1 MSERWVPLDVNDV
14 DPDPFVQ
21 FQRWFDDA
29 EGEMRE
35 REAVALATAT
45 PEGVPSLRMVLMR
58 WHDGK
63 TFGWYTNYESR
74 KGDELAVNPR
84 AALLWYCEPLGRQ
97 IRIEGSVEKMSAEE
111 SDAYFDAR
119 PRGSQLGARASRQS
133 QPLADRSELEALV
146 ESNDEKFAGT
156 AVPRPQYWG
165 GYRLSPTHFEFW
177 QHRDSRLHDRV
188 VYLSEGTSWTRG
200 RLSP

>member
-1 MSERWVPLDVNDV
+1 VSERWVPLDVSDV
-14 DPDPFVQ
+14 DPNPFVQ

-29 EGEMRE
+29 ESAMTE

-45 PEGVPSLRMVLMR
+45 PEGVPSVRMVLLR
-58 WHDGK
+58 WHDGT

-74 KGDELAVNPR
+74 KGDELTQNPR

-97 IRIEGSVEKMSAEE
+97 IRIEGRVEKMTPLE

-133 QPLADRSELEALV
+133 QSLADRSELEALV
-146 ESNDEKFAGT
+146 EENAKEFEGS

-165 GYRLSPTHFEFW
+165 GYRLFPTRFEFW

-188 VYLSEGTSWTRG
+188 VYLPDGSSWNRE